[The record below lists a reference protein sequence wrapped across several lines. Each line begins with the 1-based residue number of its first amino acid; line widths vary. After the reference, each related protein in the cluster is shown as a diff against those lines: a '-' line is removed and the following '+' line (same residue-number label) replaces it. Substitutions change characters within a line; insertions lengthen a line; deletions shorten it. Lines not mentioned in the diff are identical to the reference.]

1 MITEKMMMT
10 TETILMSYYF
20 DMSEWLEGNKI
31 INIDIIQKSK
41 DELLDMLKSDFEELS
56 KEDNN
61 DYLDDLSVSIATL
74 EELSEDNYQKI
85 KTEVFSWEPSQ
96 KNEK

>member
-1 MITEKMMMT
+1 MMT

-85 KTEVFSWEPSQ
+85 KTKVFSWEPKQ
-96 KNEK
+96 

>member
-85 KTEVFSWEPSQ
+85 ITKVFSWEPKQ
-96 KNEK
+96 